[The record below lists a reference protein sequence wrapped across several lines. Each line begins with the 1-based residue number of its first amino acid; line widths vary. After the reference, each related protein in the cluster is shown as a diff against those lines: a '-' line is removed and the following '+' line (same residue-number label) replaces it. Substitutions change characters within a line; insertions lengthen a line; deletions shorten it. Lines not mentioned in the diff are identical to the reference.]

1 MGKSH
6 LLSNKNVGHSNTPA
20 WALLFIVAQ
29 RNQSSMGSPV
39 PGLAA
44 PISPLD
50 WQNLGTRFCLDSE
63 TVCKSEQRNCQKTK
77 QIKNWLVLSEDW
89 SKSASFYGRFKWQS
103 TSILHWKEQNI
114 LPENFWLTLLL
125 SRGELSKLI
134 VFDRWGLSSSWYRR

>member
-6 LLSNKNVGHSNTPA
+6 LFSNENVGHSNTPA

-44 PISPLD
+44 PISSLD

-63 TVCKSEQRNCQKTK
+63 TVCKVSRGTVKNQNRLRTGLFCQKID
-77 QIKNWLVLSEDW
+77 QNLHLSMGDLNDNQLAFFTGK
-89 SKSASFYGRFKWQS
+89 SKTFYQRIS
-103 TSILHWKEQNI
+103 
-114 LPENFWLTLLL
+114 
-125 SRGELSKLI
+125 
-134 VFDRWGLSSSWYRR
+134 D